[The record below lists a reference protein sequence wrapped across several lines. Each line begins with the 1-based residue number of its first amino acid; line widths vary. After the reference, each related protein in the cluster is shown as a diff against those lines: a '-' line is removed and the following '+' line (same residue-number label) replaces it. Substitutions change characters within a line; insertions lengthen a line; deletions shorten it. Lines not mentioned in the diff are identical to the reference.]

1 MPAETVILTTWEIWN
16 FEAGEKSLTDTNN
29 SCHFGAMLHALV
41 VVTTVVSIFFF
52 LFLWL
57 LCSRF
62 SPAVIMAFT
71 HYSNPLQ

>member
-52 LFLWL
+52 FVSLV
-57 LCSRF
+57 
-62 SPAVIMAFT
+62 AVFKVFT
-71 HYSNPLQ
+71 CCYNGFYTL